1 MNLKPDFWRSCCP
14 VCNAQNQ
21 AYIYDR
27 GFKFWRR
34 LIVGNNRFACKNCKV
49 TWRRKRPDR
58 LTRLQKRDGSASHAR
73 SISRPQRIYI
83 NFMSR
88 FKKNFKVYC
97 IIGVIS
103 AVFAYAM
110 IVFIPV
116 IFQEILPK
124 HGIQR
129 PVTGKNNGASPD
141 LRNDKISGKQ
151 ELMKRGNGKKN

>member
-14 VCNAQNQ
+14 VCNAENQ

-27 GFKFWRR
+27 GLKFWRR
-34 LIVGNNRFACKNCKV
+34 LVVGNNRFACKNCKV

-58 LTRLQKRDGSASHAR
+58 LTRLQKRDGSASPAR
-73 SISRPQRIYI
+73 SISRSQRIYI

-103 AVFAYAM
+103 AFFAYAM
-110 IVFIPV
+110 IAVFPLV
-116 IFQEILPK
+116 FQELAPK
-124 HGIQR
+124 RGIEI
-129 PVTGKNNGASPD
+129 PNTGEKNSVAPN
-141 LRNDKISGKQ
+141 LRNDKMSGKQ
-151 ELMKRGNGKKN
+151 ELMKLRNGKKN